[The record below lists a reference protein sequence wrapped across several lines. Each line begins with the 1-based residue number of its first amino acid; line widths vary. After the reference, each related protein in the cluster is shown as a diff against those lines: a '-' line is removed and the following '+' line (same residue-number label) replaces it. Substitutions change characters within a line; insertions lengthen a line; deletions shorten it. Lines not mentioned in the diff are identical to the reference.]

1 MENENKDLGLSLN
14 KKTVGAI
21 CAVLAL
27 ILVLIGALTQIL
39 PRGEYQT
46 AVQDGHT
53 VIVDGTYTETR
64 DYKMPIWKIALSPI
78 LCFGSEQAATGIGII
93 AIIIFVKTGILSG
106 APVEMTWTQG
116 LSILAAALPMAIV
129 GYFSA
134 IYQGRVSASGVSLI
148 AKKPTELVKGMTM
161 AALVEFYAVLALLVS
176 FIAVN
181 NVNLG

>member
-1 MENENKDLGLSLN
+1 MNNLGLFLAILGAAL
-14 KKTVGAI
+14 TVGLSGIGSARGVGLVGE
-21 CAVLAL
+21 AGAGLLSEDSSMFTKV
-27 ILVLIGALTQIL
+27 LVLELLPGTQGLYGFLIG
-39 PRGEYQT
+39 
-46 AVQDGHT
+46 
-53 VIVDGTYTETR
+53 
-64 DYKMPIWKIALSPI
+64 
-78 LCFGSEQAATGIGII
+78 
-93 AIIIFVKTGILSG
+93 IIIFVKTGILSG
-106 APVEMTWTQG
+106 APVEMTWVQG

-181 NVNLG
+181 NINLG

>member
-1 MENENKDLGLSLN
+1 MNNLGLFLAILGAAL
-14 KKTVGAI
+14 TVGLSGIGSARGVGLVGE
-21 CAVLAL
+21 AGAGLL
-27 ILVLIGALTQIL
+27 SEDSSMFMKILVLELLPGTQGL
-39 PRGEYQT
+39 YGF
-46 AVQDGHT
+46 
-53 VIVDGTYTETR
+53 
-64 DYKMPIWKIALSPI
+64 L
-78 LCFGSEQAATGIGII
+78 I

-134 IYQGRVSASGVSLI
+134 IYQGRVAASGVSLI
-148 AKKPTELVKGMTM
+148 AKKPTELVKGMTI

-181 NVNLG
+181 NVNIG

>member
-1 MENENKDLGLSLN
+1 MNNLGLFLAILGAAL
-14 KKTVGAI
+14 TVGLSGIGSARGVGLVGE
-21 CAVLAL
+21 AGAGLL
-27 ILVLIGALTQIL
+27 SEDSSMFMKILVLELLPGTQGLYGFLI
-39 PRGEYQT
+39 
-46 AVQDGHT
+46 AV
-53 VIVDGTYTETR
+53 
-64 DYKMPIWKIALSPI
+64 
-78 LCFGSEQAATGIGII
+78 
-93 AIIIFVKTGILSG
+93 IIFVKTGILSG

-134 IYQGRVSASGVSLI
+134 IYQGRVAASGVSLI
-148 AKKPTELVKGMTM
+148 AKKPTELVKGMTI

>member
-1 MENENKDLGLSLN
+1 MNNLGLFLAILGAAL
-14 KKTVGAI
+14 TVGLSGIGSARGVGLVGE
-21 CAVLAL
+21 AGAGLLSEDSSMFTKV
-27 ILVLIGALTQIL
+27 LVLELLPGTQGLYGFLIG
-39 PRGEYQT
+39 
-46 AVQDGHT
+46 
-53 VIVDGTYTETR
+53 
-64 DYKMPIWKIALSPI
+64 
-78 LCFGSEQAATGIGII
+78 
-93 AIIIFVKTGILSG
+93 IIIFVKTGILSG
-106 APVEMTWTQG
+106 APVEMTWVQG
-116 LSILAAALPMAIV
+116 LSVLAAALPMAIV